1 MANADVDR
9 LTKVLYHTSLKH
21 IDKDVWID
29 RYFGILTEMTI
40 NLVDILN
47 NYDKDKIKY
56 DRREDIDY
64 QIRKKFWERPF
75 EDEWDTDVQTM
86 AIQMAQLLLFKHLT
100 KEDKRK
106 YYSEKERKIKKHYR

>member
-21 IDKDVWID
+21 IDKDVMID
-29 RYFGILTEMTI
+29 RYFGILTEITI
-40 NLVDILN
+40 SLGDILN
-47 NYDKDKIKY
+47 NYSDDRIKF

-75 EDEWDTDVQTM
+75 EDEWDTDVESM
-86 AIQMAQLLLFKHLT
+86 ALQMAQLLKFNHLT
-100 KEDKRK
+100 KEDISK
-106 YYSEKERKIKKHYR
+106 YYTEKERKRKKHYK

>member
-9 LTKVLYHTSLKH
+9 LTNVLYHTSLNH

-40 NLVDILN
+40 NLGDILN

-75 EDEWDTDVQTM
+75 EDERDTDVFTL
-86 AIQMAQLLLFKHLT
+86 AVQMAQMLKFHLR
-100 KEDKRK
+100 DF
-106 YYSEKERKIKKHYR
+106 SVFF